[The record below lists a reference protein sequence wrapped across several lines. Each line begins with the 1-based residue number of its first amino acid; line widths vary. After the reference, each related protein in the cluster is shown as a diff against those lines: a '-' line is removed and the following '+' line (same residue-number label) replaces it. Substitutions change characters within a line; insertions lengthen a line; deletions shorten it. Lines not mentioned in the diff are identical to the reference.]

1 MVKMSHSLNRST
13 LLLFGSLFF
22 IGSSAYL
29 WVVVQSL
36 KLRPIADDYCFAA
49 STGAGI
55 LASTK
60 NFWLTWSGDIVSIF
74 ISSAITGWPLVFLKW
89 SVGSAIPFMLA
100 AASLSLV
107 VYRLVSELTSMSR
120 NTKYMLAASVC
131 AFVPIAWWSF
141 WWITPLLAPRTHEIL
156 QLPNTITFW
165 QTINSG
171 YIVAMSISIVC
182 FLAVD
187 RVPRRFAFPLMSL
200 AGLLAGLSGLVLAC
214 TLITLAL
221 CTLVWLFKNH
231 PMETLRKKNY
241 IAYIMGAVIGLLAA
255 MLAPG
260 TRARRDVLS
269 QNPMI
274 PDLDLLS
281 LLEWTFPEAL
291 WEFMVAILGLGTVLV
306 TLFFGAIGLILSP
319 NIALSDF
326 TKIKYRSAQLFVFAL
341 LLSLFSQISEAFSY
355 PAFWHLVSIYAVIFL
370 LTVYGSFFLGIR
382 LGKGIQ
388 QRTRRFATVLLI
400 ATQVAMV
407 LSILQMGDEIAKRYD
422 TWSQGPAPL
431 YQITDIESNPGW
443 VWNCWKTIE
452 NFRELP
458 DRS

>member
-1 MVKMSHSLNRST
+1 
-13 LLLFGSLFF
+13 
-22 IGSSAYL
+22 
-29 WVVVQSL
+29 
-36 KLRPIADDYCFAA
+36 
-49 STGAGI
+49 
-55 LASTK
+55 
-60 NFWLTWSGDIVSIF
+60 
-74 ISSAITGWPLVFLKW
+74 
-89 SVGSAIPFMLA
+89 
-100 AASLSLV
+100 
-107 VYRLVSELTSMSR
+107 
-120 NTKYMLAASVC
+120 MLAASVS

-141 WWITPLLAPRTHEIL
+141 WWISPLLAPRTHEIL

-187 RVPRRFAFPLMSL
+187 RAPRRFAFPLMSL

-221 CTLVWLFKNH
+221 CTLVWLLRNN
-231 PMETLRKKNY
+231 PLETLRKKNY

-281 LLEWTFPEAL
+281 LLDWTFPEAL

-306 TLFFGAIGLILSP
+306 ALFFGAIGLILSADTE
-319 NIALSDF
+319 ISAF
-326 TKIKYRSAQLFVFAL
+326 TKIKYRSAQLFVFAS
-341 LLSLFSQISEAFSY
+341 LLSLFSQLSEAFSY
-355 PAFWHLVSIYAVIFL
+355 PAFWHLAPIYALVFL

-382 LGKGIQ
+382 LGTGIQ
-388 QRTRRFATVLLI
+388 QRTRIFATIILI

-407 LSILQMGDEIAKRYD
+407 LSILKMGDEIAERYD

-431 YQITDIESNPGW
+431 HQISDIELNPGW